1 MWLLNWIFR
10 RAPTGKLLASCSDDH
25 TAKVWSL
32 AGDKPVQDF
41 TLHSKEIYTIK
52 WSPTGAAGLSN
63 SDNLKQLQHSSAAKA
78 SMRCPPCHAATADD
92 QVQRR
97 TSQLSSGSSV

>member
-1 MWLLNWIFR
+1 MWRLNWVFHR
-10 RAPTGKLLASCSDDH
+10 VLTGKLLASCSDDH

-52 WSPTGAAGLSN
+52 WSPTGAAGFSN
-63 SDNLKQLQHSSAAKA
+63 SDIRNNLLCSSAAKA
-78 SMRCPPCHAATADD
+78 STRCPPCHAATADD
-92 QVQRR
+92 QVQQRI
-97 TSQLSSGSSV
+97 SQLSSGFRV